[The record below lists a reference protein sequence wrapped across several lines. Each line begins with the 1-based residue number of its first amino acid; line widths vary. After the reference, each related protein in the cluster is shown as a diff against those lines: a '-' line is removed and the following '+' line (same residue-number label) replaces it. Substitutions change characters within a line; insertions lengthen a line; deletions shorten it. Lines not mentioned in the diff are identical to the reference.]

1 MSGDRPTSAPRRD
14 AWLVSTQ
21 EDFEASARAFVDV
34 VGRLSPDDL
43 ALPGLGVWDVRDL
56 VGHTSRALAT
66 VEAYL
71 EAGMEPVELDGPV
84 DYFLAALG
92 APAGSPERAERDAA
106 IAERGRQ
113 AGAAL
118 GDDPAAAVAELA
130 ERVIDLVRR
139 TSPDSPAATAAGS
152 MRLSDYLPTRTLELT
167 VHTLDVCR
175 AVGMAPPAA
184 LDGPVAST
192 LVLLAEIAARR
203 PDRVDLLLQL
213 AGRGGGPSAL

>member
-1 MSGDRPTSAPRRD
+1 MPPVGPAVLRRD
-14 AWLVSTQ
+14 ACLVSAQ

-34 VGRLSPDDL
+34 VGGLSPDDL
-43 ALPGLGVWDVRDL
+43 ARPGLGEWDVRAL
-56 VGHTSRALAT
+56 VGHTSRALTT

-71 EAGMEPVELDGPV
+71 ETGREPIELEGPA

-118 GDDPAAAVAELA
+118 GDDPAAVVAELA
-130 ERVIDLVRR
+130 ERVVDLVRR
-139 TSPDSPAATAAGS
+139 TPPDAPVATAAGS
-152 MRLSDYLPTRTLELT
+152 MRLSGYLPTRTLELT

-192 LVLLAEIAARR
+192 LGLLAEIAARR